1 MMDINKIK
9 QKSIP
14 IFKEAGVKRSSIFG
28 SYKRGEQNEESDID
42 FLIELPIGTSLFDL
56 VALQLKLEESL
67 QRKVDLVEYEGIK
80 PQLKDI
86 ILNDQIRIL

>member
-14 IFKEAGVKRSSIFG
+14 ILKEAGIKRSSIFG
-28 SYKRGEQNEESDID
+28 SYKRGEQDEESDID

>member
-14 IFKEAGVKRSSIFG
+14 ILKEAGIKRSSIFG
-28 SYKRGEQNEESDID
+28 SYKRGEQDEESDID

-56 VALQLKLEESL
+56 TALQIKLEESL
-67 QRKVDLVEYEGIK
+67 QRKVDLVEYKGIK
-80 PQLKDI
+80 PHLKDI

>member
-14 IFKEAGVKRSSIFG
+14 ILKEAGVKRSSIFG
-28 SYKRGEQNEESDID
+28 SYKRGEQNEENDID